1 MKAKLILK
9 VFFYLVLIGLC
20 FTHCTTSKHLN
31 DGQYLLSKNSILLNQ
46 QKVKNKEVYQ
56 LLKQKPNKQFLGIAP
71 IYLFL
76 YNIAEEENKGSWFK
90 KIGEAPVLLNYRLAR
105 KSASQ
110 IELHYKNLG
119 YLDSKVTFE
128 IAPNKHK
135 AKAIYSINNGS
146 LYKINEVNISS
157 KTSKDLT
164 TNLSELLNKSRVKKG
179 KTYNFKT
186 LEAVRSDMALKLQ
199 NRGYYQ
205 FNKEF
210 IHFIADTNQHSKQV
224 NLTLVVDE
232 FEKNVKGT
240 ILQENHKLGV
250 IGTVNVHLETKPINI
265 TPDTIVIQGINF
277 IFNGSKPSFN
287 LNRLAEKILLR
298 PYTPYNKNFVD
309 KSYKALSELK
319 NFKKISF
326 EFSPINSDQT
336 VDVLRADIYVVP
348 GKKIAYT
355 LEAEATTNPELKEGI
370 SGSAS
375 LGHYNIFKGA
385 EHLQLT
391 YKGSS
396 NFSNI
401 KENGL
406 IVNLTIPSLISPIK
420 LNKILNKNTR
430 TRTIFTASFT
440 EQQRPEFT
448 RNSILGSYKYQWKT
462 RENFRHK
469 LALFNLSYV
478 NFQGDSTD
486 LSSISEY
493 LIAKDYSN
501 HLIPTSSYTLSFN
514 DQNIN
519 KLKNHSYFRVHIE
532 SSGSILNSL
541 AKPLNFQKL
550 KDEDGNPILKEDG
563 SPSYTL
569 NLWNQEN
576 IFTQYIKTSID
587 FRHYWE
593 IDRKNSVAFRA
604 MGGIIYAYGN
614 TTQAPF
620 HKKFVAGG
628 ANDLRGWRAFK
639 RPTGMLSTTDTLY
652 TGGVKLISSF
662 EYRFNVIKKLKGA
675 VFIDAGNIWEIEQ
688 NNNKYEEAN
697 FHWNDII
704 DEIAANVGFGLRYDF
719 QYFILR
725 TDLGFP
731 VREPN
736 QSLQWQWDK
745 ITLKDSQLNIG
756 LGYPF

>member
-31 DGQYLLSKNSILLNQ
+31 SDQYLLSKNQILLNN
-46 QKVKNKEVYQ
+46 QKVKNKELYQ
-56 LLKQKPNKQFLGIAP
+56 LLKQKPNKHFLGIAP
-71 IYLFL
+71 LYLYL
-76 YNIAEEENKGSWFK
+76 YNLARDEDERSWFK
-90 KIGEAPVLLNYRLAR
+90 KIGEAPVLFNYRLAR

-119 YLDSKVTFE
+119 YLDTKVSFE
-128 IAPNKHK
+128 VVPNKHK
-135 AKAIYSINNGS
+135 VKAIYSISNGS
-146 LYKINEVNISS
+146 SYKIKNVGINSN
-157 KTSKDLT
+157 TSADLT
-164 TNLSELLNKSRVKKG
+164 SHLNELLTNSKVRKG

-186 LEAVRSDMALKLQ
+186 LEAVRSSMANNLQ

-210 IHFIADTNQHSKQV
+210 IHFIADTNQALKQV
-224 NLTLVVDE
+224 NLTLVVNE
-232 FEKNVKGT
+232 YEKNINGT
-240 ILQENHKLGV
+240 IIQESHKQGV
-250 IGTVNVHLETKPINI
+250 IDRVNVHLETSQSSLNS
-265 TPDTIVIQGINF
+265 DTIVLQNINF
-277 IFNGSKPSFN
+277 IFSGDKPPFN
-287 LNRLAEKILLR
+287 LNRIAEKIAI
-298 PYTPYNKNFVD
+298 TPSTSYDKTIVD
-309 KSYKALSELK
+309 KSYSALSELN
-319 NFKKISF
+319 NFKKISI
-326 EFSPINSDQT
+326 EFSSIS
-336 VDVLRADIYVVP
+336 VDDTKDILQSDIYLVP

-355 LEAEATTNPELKEGI
+355 LEAEATSNPELKEGI

-375 LGHYNIFKGA
+375 LSHYNIFKGA
-385 EHLQLT
+385 EQLQLT
-391 YKGSS
+391 YKGSN
-396 NFSNI
+396 NFNNI

-406 IVNLTIPSLISPIK
+406 IVNLTIPSLISPVKIK
-420 LNKILNKNTR
+420 KLLNKNAKTK
-430 TRTIFTASFT
+430 TVFTASFT

-448 RNSILGSYKYQWKT
+448 RNSIRGSYNYQWKS

-469 LALFNLSYV
+469 LSLFNLSYV

-486 LSSISEY
+486 LSTISEY

-514 DQNIN
+514 NQNIN

-541 AKPLNFQKL
+541 AEPLNFQKL
-550 KDEDGNPILKEDG
+550 EDEDGNPILKEDG

-604 MGGIIYAYGN
+604 MGGVIYAYGN

-688 NNNKYEEAN
+688 NNHKYEEAN
-697 FHWNDII
+697 FHWSDII

-736 QSLQWQWDK
+736 ESSQWQWDK